1 MAQNT
6 DPIIRRTTDRDI
18 FKNMDLASLLINRTN
33 YISMLKN
40 PRYVADWPAFQM
52 GKQLLEDE
60 LTARGIEVPK
70 EA

>member
-1 MAQNT
+1 MNQ
-6 DPIIRRTTDRDI
+6 DPIIRLTSYLDI
-18 FKNMDLASLLINRTN
+18 FKSMDLASLLINRTN

-40 PRYVADWPAFQM
+40 PKHVADWPAYQM